1 MQRRIRESH
10 IVEEHFARAGAG
22 RCARP
27 GGGSIPAPHRYG
39 RRRAG
44 AAWRGVVAAGPRH
57 RTAPQARAV
66 APRRGDGAGGAGAR
80 PPGPHRAA
88 IDSEV
93 SGAPR
98 PAERP
103 PVQATARAPA
113 APRAPR
119 EPRALTVAATLAPRD
134 ANAPAAAAPADEAP
148 PAAPVAPLRRT
159 LRNETLREL
168 ATGERAWQDDP
179 RLGTKPPPS
188 VDTRLETGVAAAARG
203 DCLRGEFKGND
214 MGLLNL
220 PMLGLAALRGR
231 CRPP

>member
-1 MQRRIRESH
+1 MSKNISRGPAPDGARALAAGRSRRRIGTVVGVLALH
-10 IVEEHFARAGAG
+10 GAALWLLG
-22 RCARP
+22 LAIGPRLRPEPSRP
-27 GGGSIPAPHRYG
+27 GVVMVQVEPAPALRAPIAPPSIPRS
-39 RRRAG
+39 
-44 AAWRGVVAAGPRH
+44 
-57 RTAPQARAV
+57 
-66 APRRGDGAGGAGAR
+66 
-80 PPGPHRAA
+80 PGP
-88 IDSEV
+88 
-93 SGAPR
+93 PR

-119 EPRALTVAATLAPRD
+119 EPREPRAPTVAATFAPRD